1 MTVTHYVR
9 TRPLVGFIVLYA
21 AMYSAF
27 GVASPFWPMFFQ
39 SRGLSPQQLGTLLAL
54 GTLARLVAGPI
65 IGRTADRI
73 GSLRAVLAT
82 CAALAVVA
90 ALGLLPEQGYFLLLA
105 IAVSQAAALAPIT
118 TISDALAITSATNTR
133 RKTVE
138 YGLVRGTGSA
148 AFVVGTLFAGQLLSQ
163 NVSLSAIVW
172 MHAALLSGAII
183 GAALVP
189 SVSIAPTKI
198 SDSVV
203 TNVAAGGVLE
213 LLRNP
218 VFRHIIAIA
227 ALVLGSHAMLDAF
240 AVIRWTAAGISPITT
255 SLLWSEA
262 VVSEVVVFFLVGP
275 LIINRFGPRA
285 AAALAAI
292 AGIARWTVMSQ
303 TTDIAALA
311 LVQPL
316 HGFTFALLHLACMR
330 LIAVSVS
337 PLLAATAQSIYAFGS
352 TIASAALTYLS
363 GILYEQLGA
372 LGFLAMALLCGLGMP
387 IAWQLP
393 RSNPHRKEGKVNA
406 EHRPLL

>member
-1 MTVTHYVR
+1 MTVTPCVR

-21 AMYSAF
+21 TMYSAF

-65 IGRTADRI
+65 VGRIADRI

-105 IAVSQAAALAPIT
+105 ISVFQAAALAPIT
-118 TISDALAITSATNTR
+118 TISDALAITSATDTR
-133 RKTVE
+133 RKTFE

-163 NVSLSAIVW
+163 NVTLSAIVW

-183 GAALVP
+183 GAGLVP
-189 SVSIAPTKI
+189 IISRGPTKF
-198 SDSVV
+198 SESAV
-203 TNVAAGGVLE
+203 TDVAAGGFLE

-218 VFRHIIAIA
+218 VFRSVIAIA

-240 AVIRWTAAGISPITT
+240 AVIRWTATGISPITT

-262 VVSEVVVFFLVGP
+262 VVSEVVVFFLLGP
-275 LIINRFGPRA
+275 LIINRFGPRG

-303 TTDIAALA
+303 TTDVAALA

-330 LIAVSVS
+330 LIGISVS

-352 TIASAALTYLS
+352 AIASAALTYLS
-363 GILYEQLGA
+363 GILYGQLGA
-372 LGFLAMALLCGLGMP
+372 LGFLAMALLCGLAIP
-387 IAWQLP
+387 IALLLP
-393 RSNPHRKEGKVNA
+393 RAQIPSTEDLG
-406 EHRPLL
+406 

>member
-1 MTVTHYVR
+1 MTVPPCVR
-9 TRPLVGFIVLYA
+9 ARPLVGFIVLYA

-39 SRGLSPQQLGTLLAL
+39 SRGLSAQQLGTLLAL

-65 IGRTADRI
+65 IGRVADRI

-90 ALGLLPEQGYFLLLA
+90 AIGLLPEQGYFLLLA
-105 IAVSQAAALAPIT
+105 ISLFQAAALAPIT
-118 TISDALAITSATNTR
+118 TISDALAITAATNAR
-133 RKTVE
+133 RKTFE

-163 NVSLSAIVW
+163 NVTLSAIVW

-183 GAALVP
+183 GAGLVP
-189 SVSIAPTKI
+189 SISRGPTKF
-198 SDSVV
+198 SESAETD
-203 TNVAAGGVLE
+203 VAAGGFLE

-218 VFRHIIAIA
+218 VFRSVIAIA

-240 AVIRWTAAGISPITT
+240 AVIRWTATGISPITI

-262 VVSEVVVFFLVGP
+262 VVSEVVVFFLLGP
-275 LIINRFGPRA
+275 LIIDRFGPRG

-303 TTDIAALA
+303 TTDVAALA

-330 LIAVSVS
+330 LIGISVS
-337 PLLAATAQSIYAFGS
+337 PLLAATAQSIYHFGS
-352 TIASAALTYLS
+352 AIASAALTYLS
-363 GILYEQLGA
+363 GILYGQLGA
-372 LGFLAMALLCGLGMP
+372 LGFLAMALLCGLAVP
-387 IAWQLP
+387 VALLLP
-393 RSNPHRKEGKVNA
+393 RAQIPSTKDLG
-406 EHRPLL
+406 